1 LISRRNQ
8 SKKQTEKDILSKK
21 YKEVA
26 QMEHIIQF
34 GVTVDDDLIRKRIIE
49 QASETVVKE
58 TKKELGVDRGYY
70 SEENVIRRLV
80 EKEVTLLFDK
90 HKDAIVEEAGK
101 QLANKLVR
109 TKAVKERTSEILD
122 TVLGGGSDESD

>member
-1 LISRRNQ
+1 
-8 SKKQTEKDILSKK
+8 
-21 YKEVA
+21 
-26 QMEHIIQF
+26 MEHIIQF

-58 TKKELGVDRGYY
+58 TKKELGVDRSYY

-122 TVLGGGSDESD
+122 TVLGGGDNESD